1 MEEKK
6 SSTNPT
12 TSLGS
17 TGYKRTLG
25 GSTAADSGTSSG
37 LGGRKDSAN
46 TGYLKTSSL
55 LNTTKPSTKP
65 PRAAEQPPNYGA
77 FGLGKKTD
85 EKDSYSGTANA
96 TAVGRH

>member
-6 SSTNPT
+6 SLTNPT

-37 LGGRKDSAN
+37 LGGRKDSN

-65 PRAAEQPPNYGA
+65 PRAAEQPPSYGA
-77 FGLGKKTD
+77 FGLSKKLD
-85 EKDSYSGTANA
+85 EKDSYGGTAN
-96 TAVGRH
+96 